1 MPLSLHTPGSSKT
14 SQGQSHGREGKN
26 ARFALLLPLCAA
38 VTRTAETV
46 QEGAPPPISGEHVP
60 LLATK
65 PSSQEVDRFE

>member
-46 QEGAPPPISGEHVP
+46 QEGAPPHFRG
-60 LLATK
+60 AC
-65 PSSQEVDRFE
+65 SSPGHQTQLTGGRQV

>member
-46 QEGAPPPISGEHVP
+46 QEGAPPPFQGSMFLSWPPNPAH
-60 LLATK
+60 
-65 PSSQEVDRFE
+65 RR

>member
-46 QEGAPPPISGEHVP
+46 QEGPLPFQGSMFLSWPPNPAH
-60 LLATK
+60 
-65 PSSQEVDRFE
+65 RR